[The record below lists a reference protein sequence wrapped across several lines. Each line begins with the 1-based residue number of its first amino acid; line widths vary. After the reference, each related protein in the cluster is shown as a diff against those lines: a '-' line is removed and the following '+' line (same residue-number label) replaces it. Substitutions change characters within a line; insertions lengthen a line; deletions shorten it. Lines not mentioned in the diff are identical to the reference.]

1 MRHFSTVAA
10 ALLLIA
16 ALPPTLAGQER
27 ELVLTLYGGGA
38 DHLADLQEGPPV
50 WFMPGYALGASVG
63 LQRTRSFAIRLDFTY
78 TRNPADRSPGST
90 EFSAAD
96 INRFYY
102 GVTAELR
109 RDVGIRVIPFVFGGA
124 GAVTLDQLGL
134 DQFRPT
140 TRPALMLGGGFAY
153 DIRRSPFAVVGQVE
167 GLVYRWN
174 MAGFDRTMLDVTY
187 TAGLSYRFGF

>member
-1 MRHFSTVAA
+1 MRHFFVAAA

-16 ALPPTLAGQER
+16 ALPRPVAGQER

-38 DHLADLQEGPPV
+38 DHLADLQQGPPV
-50 WFMPGYALGASVG
+50 WFMPGYAVGASVG
-63 LQRTRSFAIRLDFTY
+63 LQLTPSFAIRGDFTY
-78 TRNPADRSPGST
+78 TRNPAERRTGST
-90 EFSAAD
+90 EFSSAD

-109 RDVGIRVIPFVFGGA
+109 RDIGAGVIPFVFAGA
-124 GAVTLDQLGL
+124 GAVTLDQLGP

-140 TRPALMLGGGFAY
+140 TKPALMGGGGLSY
-153 DIRRSPFAVVGQVE
+153 NIRRTPLAISGAVE
-167 GLVYRWN
+167 GSVYRWD

-187 TAGLSYRFGF
+187 TVGLSYRIGF